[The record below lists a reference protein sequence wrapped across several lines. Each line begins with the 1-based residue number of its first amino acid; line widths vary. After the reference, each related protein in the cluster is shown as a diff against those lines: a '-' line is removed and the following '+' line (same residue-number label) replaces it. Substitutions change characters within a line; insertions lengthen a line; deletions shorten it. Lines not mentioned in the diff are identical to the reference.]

1 MTETDLNALVGQ
13 LLIQL
18 RSTELKLVA
27 ANAKLAALKIKEIP
41 DEPFQTDQNFDRD

>member
-1 MTETDLNALVGQ
+1 MTEADLNALVGQ

-27 ANAKLAALKIKEIP
+27 ANAKLAALEIKETP
-41 DEPFQTDQNFDRD
+41 DEPSQNDQNSARG